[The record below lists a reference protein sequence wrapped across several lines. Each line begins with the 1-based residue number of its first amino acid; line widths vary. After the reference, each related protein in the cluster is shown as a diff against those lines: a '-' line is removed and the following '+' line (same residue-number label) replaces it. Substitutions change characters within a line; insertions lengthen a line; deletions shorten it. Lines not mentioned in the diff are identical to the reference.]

1 MANDIDKTSPHYKGE
16 FGSIYEVNQK
26 FPSGGVE
33 GDYVAID
40 GWAHYWNAD
49 RGTWCVNAQ
58 RDSYWDE
65 LITGIINKLKLFKGA
80 TYMGVADVSTVPEKI
95 AGVKMYYFAKD
106 AGTYSGFGGLQLAQ
120 GINVLYTDNGTSW
133 SATPLLEVAQ
143 ELGVSTEKV
152 MSQKAVNTELGKKA
166 DKEAVD
172 ASLDLKANES
182 DVVKTN
188 AAQDA
193 EISRK
198 ANQQDVERSLNILRK
213 EIGERTVVEGNVNNN
228 PDEEDLTSKMGSNNR
243 EVLSLK
249 DREYNP
255 LEFSG
260 KGYKILRKNLQE
272 VTCAITKIQVTKAP
286 TTDGYVSIIINGVET
301 HVDLVA
307 STDNTVAL
315 VAKKIAD
322 KLSETMD
329 EYVTS
334 IDGALVTCTR
344 RFGGDVTSSSFSGVN
359 TGSEATVGESSKTE
373 LRNLIT
379 AVMLSEANTIYEIR
393 YDFDLNGEIITIPEN
408 CVFKFCGGSFKN
420 GILNGK
426 NSIIEAY
433 PIKIFD
439 DINIIGTFLSS
450 NEKYYCEWF
459 GGDIEKC
466 IYSFKQINFVGTY
479 NINNQIYIEGDNISP
494 KIIFEKTSKI
504 HVSDT
509 FNDDYLFKFK
519 ISGYNEGNI
528 IDQSCLFE
536 GNGYINLNKR
546 CGFCTFEKYNDK
558 SIEVKFLN
566 LVINGAGI
574 GDNDPDN
581 TQICIIKTLESTIM
595 MNVSCYTDRQ
605 KKQPYAGIY
614 LGGADNKLHRV
625 TVIINTIGIA
635 NIGGTSIIE
644 DAHIWGAPKIAFE
657 VVGNATF
664 SKCYGDWAVINYYFK
679 YNNPYIAITDHF
691 YIGMNADQNDDY
703 SNIYKSTTFIKVNGG
718 TGATGHANM
727 ICQNSTTRVIPYSCN
742 EGYFGGDYANPN
754 QLDIKVIGGK
764 TFSQLNV
771 SQKNSIF
778 IENGENKII
787 LSGIL
792 DTYVK
797 YVYSIYIYNIN
808 KVIDLELTKSG
819 YRYNDS
825 SVNLSD
831 YIELYRFN
839 VEQNI
844 IFYVKAIKSNLYI
857 KLDPTINLTI
867 FKYNYISLPKDGAVK
882 CNIVNA
888 KSKEDKISINLGE
901 QDNGTHFYKICKLN
915 TIYNVRFLD
924 AVFTLSSSLS
934 TRITIDFSTLSIYFQ
949 NVFRNTDNDLTNYLD
964 FYISKD
970 KSVLYVKTSV
980 RKSLY
985 ANLLFY
991 LRTLLSNMT
1000 FYNTLADDVNID
1012 DLTLM
1017 NKYDSYT
1024 KGKDVTGSYYFN
1036 KSNNALM
1043 IYTNKWKKVK
1053 TIDENLQ
1060 ESGSTL
1066 NRPVNIQA
1074 GFLYF
1079 DTNLNKPIWW
1089 TGERWV
1095 DATGADV

>member
-1 MANDIDKTSPHYKGE
+1 MPTFRQDTKIGTKVPMMKTDDYNDQSVTKDKIRDGNITAEKLAE
-16 FGSIYEVNQK
+16 
-26 FPSGGVE
+26 GV
-33 GDYVAID
+33 
-40 GWAHYWNAD
+40 
-49 RGTWCVNAQ
+49 
-58 RDSYWDE
+58 
-65 LITGIINKLKLFKGA
+65 
-80 TYMGVADVSTVPEKI
+80 VSTSKLADGAVSTSKIADQNVTKEKI
-95 AGVKMYYFAKD
+95 ADQSVDNSKLSPEAVTYDKLKD
-106 AGTYSGFGGLQLAQ
+106 KSVITEKLNDRAVT
-120 GINVLYTDNGTSW
+120 
-133 SATPLLEVAQ
+133 
-143 ELGVSTEKV
+143 TEKV
-152 MSQKAVNTELGKKA
+152 EEKAITNAKLGDQSVDGRVVRLASIEGKHLENNAVSTSKIASRSVTNEKIAYNSVSRAELTPEVRSSIDKKA
-166 DKEAVD
+166 DAEQVNN
-172 ASLDLKANES
+172 SLYDLEK
-182 DVVKTN
+182 K
-188 AAQDA
+188 
-193 EISRK
+193 
-198 ANQQDVERSLNILRK
+198 
-213 EIGERTVVEGNVNNN
+213 IGDRFVVEGNVTNL
-228 PDEEDLTSKMGSNNR
+228 PDDEDLTSVKESER
-243 EVLSLK
+243 YVLKLA
-249 DREYNP
+249 DRSYAPQN
-255 LEFSG
+255 FSG
-260 KGYKILRKNLQE
+260 KGYKILRKNIKQ
-272 VTCAITKIQVTKAP
+272 VSIAVTKIQIESAP
-286 TTDGYVSIIINGVET
+286 FADGTLSFTINGKETQVAVSATTDKTTVLVAQKVASALQESMTEYDVSIDASLITLTRKSDGSVTPSAFSVSPTGVVCTVTDSTKREFRNILTPDIINQP
-301 HVDLVA
+301 
-307 STDNTVAL
+307 
-315 VAKKIAD
+315 
-322 KLSETMD
+322 
-329 EYVTS
+329 
-334 IDGALVTCTR
+334 
-344 RFGGDVTSSSFSGVN
+344 
-359 TGSEATVGESSKTE
+359 
-373 LRNLIT
+373 
-379 AVMLSEANTIYEIR
+379 NTIYEIR

-420 GILNGK
+420 GTLNGK

-605 KKQPYAGIY
+605 KNQPYAGIY

-625 TVIINTIGIA
+625 TVIVNTIGIA
-635 NIGGTSIIE
+635 HIGGSSIIE
-644 DAHIWGAPKIAFE
+644 DAHIWGAPQIAFE
-657 VVGNATF
+657 VIGNATF
-664 SKCYGDWAVINYYFK
+664 AKCYGDWAVINYYFG
-679 YNNPYIAITDHF
+679 YNNPMISITDHF

-703 SNIYKSTTFIKVNGG
+703 SNIYKSTTFIKVKGG
-718 TGATGHANM
+718 TGAIGHANM
-727 ICQNSTTRVIPYSCN
+727 ICQNSTTRVIPYSCY
-742 EGYFGGDYANPN
+742 EPYYGGNYTNPCN
-754 QLDIKVIGGK
+754 LDIKVIGGK
-764 TFSQLNV
+764 VFSQLTEY
-771 SQKNSIF
+771 QKNSIL
-778 IENGENKII
+778 IKKDENKII
-787 LSGIL
+787 LSGL
-792 DTYVK
+792 LTNYVK
-797 YVYSIYIYNIN
+797 YVCSIYIYNIN

-819 YRYNDS
+819 YHYNDS
-825 SVNLSD
+825 SVDLSD
-831 YIELYRFN
+831 YIELYRTKVN
-839 VEQNI
+839 ENT
-844 IFYVKAIKSNLYI
+844 IFYIKAIKSDLYI
-857 KLDPTINLTI
+857 KLDPSINLTI
-867 FKYNYISLPKDGAVK
+867 FKYNYISLPKDGAIK
-882 CNIVNA
+882 CNIVNT
-888 KSKEDKISINLGE
+888 KPKEDKISINLGE
-901 QDNGTHFYKICKLN
+901 QDNGTHFYKICKLD
-915 TIYNVRFLD
+915 TIYNIRFLD

-934 TRITIDFSTLSIYFQ
+934 ARITIDFRTFSIYFQ

-980 RKSLY
+980 KKSSY
-985 ANLLFY
+985 ADLLFY
-991 LRTLLSNMT
+991 LRTVSINMT

-1089 TGERWV
+1089 TGKRWV

>member
-1 MANDIDKTSPHYKGE
+1 MPTFRQDTKIGTKVPMMKTDDYNDQSVTKDKIRDGNITAEKLADGAVSTDKLPDEAIKTQKIADGAVSTSKIADQNVTKEKIADQSVDNSKLSPEAVTYDKLKDKSVITEKLNDRAVTTEKVEDKAITNTKLGDQSVDGRVVREASIEGKHIANNAVSTSKIAPRSVTNEKIAYNSVSRAELTPDVRSSIDEKADSE
-16 FGSIYEVNQK
+16 QVNNSFYDLEK
-26 FPSGGVE
+26 KIGDRFIVE
-33 GDYVAID
+33 GDV
-40 GWAHYWNAD
+40 
-49 RGTWCVNAQ
+49 
-58 RDSYWDE
+58 
-65 LITGIINKLKLFKGA
+65 
-80 TYMGVADVSTVPEKI
+80 
-95 AGVKMYYFAKD
+95 
-106 AGTYSGFGGLQLAQ
+106 
-120 GINVLYTDNGTSW
+120 
-133 SATPLLEVAQ
+133 
-143 ELGVSTEKV
+143 
-152 MSQKAVNTELGKKA
+152 
-166 DKEAVD
+166 
-172 ASLDLKANES
+172 
-182 DVVKTN
+182 TN
-188 AAQDA
+188 
-193 EISRK
+193 
-198 ANQQDVERSLNILRK
+198 L
-213 EIGERTVVEGNVNNN
+213 
-228 PDEEDLTSKMGSNNR
+228 PDEEDLTSVKESER
-243 EVLSLK
+243 DVLKLA
-249 DREYNP
+249 DRSYAPER
-255 LEFSG
+255 FSG
-260 KGYKILRKNLQE
+260 KGYKILRKNIQP
-272 VTCAITKIQVTKAP
+272 VSIAVTKISVKSIP
-286 TTDGYVSIIINGVET
+286 STDGTLAFTINGKEIQ
-301 HVDLVA
+301 VA
-307 STDNTVAL
+307 VSVSTDNTTAKVAQKVVL
-315 VAKKIAD
+315 A
-322 KLSETMD
+322 LQESMT
-329 EYVTS
+329 EYEVS
-334 IDGALVTCTR
+334 VDA
-344 RFGGDVTSSSFSGVN
+344 S
-359 TGSEATVGESSKTE
+359 
-373 LRNLIT
+373 LIT
-379 AVMLSEANTIYEIR
+379 LTRKSDGSVTPSAFSVSTTGVMCTVTDSTKREFRNILTPDIINQPNTIYEIR

-420 GILNGK
+420 GTLNGK

-558 SIEVKFLN
+558 SIDVKFLN

-581 TQICIIKTLESTIM
+581 TQICIIKTLQSTTM
-595 MNVSCYTDRQ
+595 MNVSCCTDRQ
-605 KKQPYAGIY
+605 KNQSYAGIY

-625 TVIINTIGIA
+625 TVIVNTIGIA

-644 DAHIWGAPKIAFE
+644 DAHIWGGPKIAFE

-679 YNNPYIAITDHF
+679 YNNPNIAITDHF

-718 TGATGHANM
+718 IGATGHANM
-727 ICQNSTTRVIPYSCN
+727 ICQNSTTRVIPYSCY
-742 EGYFGGDYANPN
+742 ERYFGGDYANPN

-764 TFSQLNV
+764 TFSRLNEN
-771 SQKNSIF
+771 QKNSIY
-778 IENGENKII
+778 IGNSENKII

-792 DTYVK
+792 DNSVK

-819 YRYNDS
+819 YSYNDS

-831 YIELYRFN
+831 YIELYRFK
-839 VEQNI
+839 VEQNS
-844 IFYVKAIKSNLYI
+844 IFYVKAIKSDLYI

-867 FKYNYISLPKDGAVK
+867 FNYNYISLPKDGAVK
-882 CNIVNA
+882 CNIVNTFI
-888 KSKEDKISINLGE
+888 KPKEDKIYISLGE

-924 AVFTLSSSLS
+924 AVFTLSSTWS
-934 TRITIDFSTLSIYFQ
+934 TRITIDFGTLSIYFQ
-949 NVFRNTDNDLTNYLD
+949 NVFRNRADDLTNMLD
-964 FYISKD
+964 FYISKEE
-970 KSVLYVKTSV
+970 SVLYVKTSV
-980 RKSLY
+980 NKSSY

-991 LRTLLSNMT
+991 LRNISNCIIV
-1000 FYNTLADDVNID
+1000 YNTLADDVNID

-1089 TGERWV
+1089 TGTKWV